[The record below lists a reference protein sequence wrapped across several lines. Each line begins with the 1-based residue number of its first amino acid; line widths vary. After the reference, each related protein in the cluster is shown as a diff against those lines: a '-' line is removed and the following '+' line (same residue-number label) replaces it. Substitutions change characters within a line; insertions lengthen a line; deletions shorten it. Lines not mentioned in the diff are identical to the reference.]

1 MQLSSV
7 MRRLSAVFFAL
18 AGALFCQV
26 AGPAPNSPNRAT
38 QWEEDLQLFA
48 KQFPASHIDF
58 AKLYAPAAFDG
69 EIAALRASI
78 ASLTD
83 AEITLR
89 LMKLVAS
96 AHVAHT
102 YVGAPR
108 LQPFHRLPLSLA
120 WFSDGLAVV
129 GASSEYATAIGTHV
143 IRIGSKTPEQLLSVV
158 APYVSYEADGGLRAG
173 ITDRLATLEIL
184 QLAGAAGA
192 DGRVDFTV
200 AKPGGEPFT
209 VTVSPGDPATWKIQG
224 LYDTLHIPEPLFRKN
239 VDRLYWYEYLADAKA
254 LYIQYGSCQ
263 NDPKQPFADFA
274 REVFA
279 FADSHPVERVIVD
292 LRFNGGGNSSI
303 MRPLTDGLKSRRSL
317 RSKVVALIGPGTF
330 SSAVLNG
337 RELQT
342 ALHARLLGEPAGEKL
357 NSYGEVRSFQLP
369 NSHLRVQY
377 STKFFRLAA
386 NGDESVFQPD
396 VTVGRTLADALA
408 SRDPVLEAAL
418 RR

>member
-1 MQLSSV
+1 MNRLSSA
-7 MRRLSAVFFAL
+7 MRYTVLLFAL
-18 AGALFCQV
+18 ATALFCQV
-26 AGPAPNSPNRAT
+26 AGPATNPTNRAT

-58 AKLYAPAAFDG
+58 PKLYPPAAFEG
-69 EIAALRASI
+69 EITALRGNI

-102 YVGAPR
+102 YVGTPR
-108 LQPFHRLPLSLA
+108 LQPFHRLPLSLT

-129 GASSEYATAIGTHV
+129 GASSEYAAAIGKHV
-143 IRIGSKTPEQLLSVV
+143 VRIGSKTPEQLLPLV
-158 APYVSYEADGGLRAG
+158 APYVSYEADTGLRTG
-173 ITDRLATLEIL
+173 VTDRLATLEIL

-192 DGRVDFTV
+192 DGRADFTV

-209 VTVSPGDPATWKIQG
+209 VTVAPSDPATWKIQG
-224 LYDTLHIPEPLFRKN
+224 LYDTLHIQEPLFRKN
-239 VDRLYWYEYLADAKA
+239 SDRFYWYEYMADAKA
-254 LYIQYGSCQ
+254 LYIQYRSCQ

-274 REVFA
+274 RELVA

-303 MRPLTDGLKSRRSL
+303 MQPLTDGLKSRHAL

-330 SSAVLNG
+330 SSAVINA
-337 RELQT
+337 RNLQT
-342 ALHARLLGEPAGEKL
+342 ELHAKLIGEPAGEKL

-377 STKFFRLAA
+377 STKFFRLAR

-396 VTVGRTLADALA
+396 VTIGRTLADVLA
-408 SRDPVLEAAL
+408 SRDPVLDAAL